1 MTRVAVFYS
10 KGRRFLDVL
19 RCVRAKYPAAELAAM
34 TPPNYTMS
42 PEEKAV
48 ANSVVTT
55 ELAAYSARSPRAF
68 WRLIRQIRR
77 SRYDVFVI
85 TFDSTRLR
93 ILAAL
98 SRADRCAYCSMD
110 GHVVPIRPT
119 VAGTLAGAAARN
131 LWGRLVYAWVWT
143 IVRVAKVSGSKPPS
157 RSC

>member
-1 MTRVAVFYS
+1 MTRVCAFYS

-19 RCVRAKYPAAELAAM
+19 RCLRAKYPAAELIAV
-34 TPPNYTMS
+34 TPPNYKMS
-42 PEEKAV
+42 PDEKAE
-48 ANSVVTT
+48 ANRVVTT
-55 ELAAYSARSPRAF
+55 ELDAYSARTHQAF
-68 WRLIRQIRR
+68 RRLVQQIRA

-98 SRADRCAYCSMD
+98 SGAHSCAYCSLD
-110 GHVVPIRPT
+110 GKVVLIRPT

-143 IVRVAKVSGSKPPS
+143 VVRVAKVRGSKESS
-157 RSC
+157 RGC